1 MNKKHSPF
9 FTITTPTYNRAHL
22 LPVLFKSLLSQ
33 TFKDFEWVIGDDGST
48 DDTQELIQ
56 SFIKTADFKITYL
69 KLKHGGKHHACNE
82 MVKHISGQ
90 YVVGIDSDDELYA
103 PNTLQDIFDTIQ
115 NLPKDKTFWGVGCQ
129 FISQDNKIFPPLSSD
144 YVDIDKDLYLNLFT
158 SKPYMLNYFGV
169 LKSEY
174 ANIRKYEEK
183 ENLAYYPEIVDIL
196 QTVLKSKDYCIRLF
210 RKTWYKYNMNQPDS
224 VTVLHKESLHQWIET
239 IAIINLFDQ
248 YGIAQKYKEF
258 IRIKLNELGRKIY
271 KQKGFKA
278 TLNALKSKQAKKYFI
293 YAATLRRFLRYLFL
307 IDRQIN
313 RTKIYLFGIKI
324 FACKRKY

>member
-1 MNKKHSPF
+1 MQASDKLF

-22 LPVLFKSLLSQ
+22 LPALFASLSSQ
-33 TFKDFEWVIGDDGST
+33 TFRDFEWIIGDDGST
-48 DDTQELIQ
+48 DDTENLVQ
-56 SFIKTADFKITYL
+56 SFIKDADFNITYL
-69 KLKHGGKHHACNE
+69 KLKHGGKHNACNE
-82 MVKHISGQ
+82 MIKHIKGS
-90 YVVGIDSDDELYA
+90 YFLSIDSDDVLFNK
-103 PNTLQDIFDTIQ
+103 NTLQDIFNTIR

-144 YVDIDKDLYLNLFT
+144 YIDIDKDLYLKLFT

-196 QTVLKSKDYCIRLF
+196 LSVLQSKDYCIRLF
-210 RKTWYKYNMNQPDS
+210 KKNWYRYNMYQPDS
-224 VTVLHKESLHQWIET
+224 VTVLCKDSVVFWIET
-239 IAIINLFDQ
+239 VAIINLFYQ
-248 YGIAQKYKEF
+248 YGLDKKHSQF
-258 IRIKLNELGRKIY
+258 IHIKLNELGRKIY

-324 FACKRKY
+324 FACNRKY